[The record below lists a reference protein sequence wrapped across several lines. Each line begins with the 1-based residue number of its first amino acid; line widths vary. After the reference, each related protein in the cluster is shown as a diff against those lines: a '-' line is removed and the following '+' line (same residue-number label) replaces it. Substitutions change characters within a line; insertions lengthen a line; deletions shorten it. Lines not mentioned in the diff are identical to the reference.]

1 MHIFIFFS
9 SLFAKRKRC
18 KIKNQERRGENMESD
33 TLILINEKIRELLKK
48 DEEVAFDKAIKLIE
62 VINNPLRVKLKRI
75 IKNYLFNS
83 FILLKII
90 S

>member
-1 MHIFIFFS
+1 
-9 SLFAKRKRC
+9 
-18 KIKNQERRGENMESD
+18 MESD

>member
-1 MHIFIFFS
+1 
-9 SLFAKRKRC
+9 
-18 KIKNQERRGENMESD
+18 METD

>member
-1 MHIFIFFS
+1 
-9 SLFAKRKRC
+9 
-18 KIKNQERRGENMESD
+18 MEAD

>member
-1 MHIFIFFS
+1 
-9 SLFAKRKRC
+9 
-18 KIKNQERRGENMESD
+18 MEAN